1 MKRVPEKIVVATRN
15 AGKVRELAELAQGL
29 PITFL
34 NLNDF
39 TGIPDVTEDG
49 LTFEENAL
57 KKARETFAC
66 TGIPSLADDS
76 GLCVDAL
83 DGRPGVFSARY
94 SGDDVS
100 DTDRYMKILEELEGV
115 DDVARG
121 AKFVCVLALVSG
133 PDDETV
139 FRGECAGRI
148 IAEPRGYNGFGYDP
162 IFLYEPSGVTFA
174 EMTADE
180 KNLVSHRADAMKKLF
195 QELKKLSLNP

>member
-1 MKRVPEKIVVATRN
+1 MKHVPEKIVVATRN
-15 AGKVRELAELAQGL
+15 TGKVRELAELAEGL

-39 TGIPDVTEDG
+39 AGIPDVTEDG
-49 LTFEENAL
+49 LTFEANAL

-115 DDVARG
+115 DDEARG

-133 PDDETV
+133 PGDETV
-139 FRGECAGRI
+139 IRGECTGRI
-148 IAEPRGYNGFGYDP
+148 IDEPRGYNGFGYDP

-174 EMTADE
+174 EMTPDE
-180 KNLVSHRADAMKKLF
+180 KNIVSHRADAMKKLF